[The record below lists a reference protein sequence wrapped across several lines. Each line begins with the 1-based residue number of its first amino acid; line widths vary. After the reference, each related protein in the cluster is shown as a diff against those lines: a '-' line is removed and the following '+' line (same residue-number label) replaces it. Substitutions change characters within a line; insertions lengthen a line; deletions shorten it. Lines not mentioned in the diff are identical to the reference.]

1 MSLPMRALGNTGIN
15 VSRICFGALTVGPL
29 QSNLTIKDGAR
40 VLRQAL
46 ELGINFIDTAK
57 IYGTYPYIREAVKNF
72 KNDIIIVSKSYD
84 YTYEGMRKSIEEALK
99 ELGRDYIDIFMLHEQ
114 ESALTL
120 KGHADAIEYL
130 LYAKKAGLI
139 RAVGISTHH
148 IAAVLA
154 AAEMPEIEVIHPI
167 ININGIGIQDGT
179 PAEML
184 QAIKTAYTKGKG
196 LYGMKSLGGGNLLNM
211 ADEALNYV
219 LNIDE
224 LASVAVGMRTEAE
237 VLFNV
242 SFFSGQPI
250 PQEIKAQLNKIPRKL
265 HIEDWCKNCGE
276 CVQRCQAGA
285 LSQGINRVLVDQEK
299 CKLCGYCA
307 SVCPEFCI
315 KVV

>member
-1 MSLPMRALGNTGIN
+1 MSLPMRVLGNTGIN
-15 VSRICFGALTVGPL
+15 VSRICFGALTIGPL
-29 QSNLTIKDGAR
+29 QANQTIKDGSR
-40 VLRQAL
+40 VLQQAI

-57 IYGTYPYIREAVKNF
+57 IYGTYPYIREAIKNF
-72 KNDIIIVSKSYD
+72 KNDVVIVSKSYD
-84 YTYEGMRKSIEEALK
+84 YTYEGMRESIEEALI

-139 RAVGISTHH
+139 RAIGISTHH
-148 IAAVLA
+148 VAAVLA

-179 PAEML
+179 AVEML
-184 QAIKTAYTKGKG
+184 QAIKTAYVRGKG

-211 ADEALNYV
+211 AGEALNYV
-219 LNIDE
+219 LNIEE
-224 LASVAVGMRTEAE
+224 LASVAVGMKTEAE

-242 SFFSGQPI
+242 SFFSAKPI
-250 PQEIKAQLNKIPRKL
+250 SQEIIAQLNKTPRKL

-276 CVQRCQAGA
+276 CVQRCQASA
-285 LSQGINRVLVDQEK
+285 LTKGPNKVLVDQEK
-299 CKLCGYCA
+299 CRLCGYCA
-307 SVCPEFCI
+307 SVCSEFCI
-315 KVV
+315 KVI